1 MTLWL
6 LCKHIN
12 NKELNKIITI
22 IIIIIITIITIITD
36 TDIIQLYSNS
46 TCKYPKLI

>member
-6 LCKHIN
+6 LCRHIN
-12 NKELNKIITI
+12 NKELNKIIT
-22 IIIIIITIITIITD
+22 IIIIITIITIITD

>member
-1 MTLWL
+1 MDLWM

-12 NKELNKIITI
+12 YKDVNKIITI
-22 IIIIIITIITIITD
+22 IVIKIITG
-36 TDIIQLYSNS
+36 TDIIQLYNNS